1 MQQCRHCTLRTYVS
15 RTSIIV
21 LCWIRS
27 IDCIGQDQLE
37 SSHSTF
43 WIRFWIAQ
51 LDHDWIPRLIYDGHQ
66 LVSPVQSSSFRRILI
81 SDLISEVHT
90 FFENPSLIVSE
101 KKEYWIFSKNFFFQ
115 TSKVLR
121 ILKMLKIIL
130 KIQQEVV
137 NICISPPICL
147 KWHAAEK
154 TQATFE
160 KSLG

>member
-66 LVSPVQSSSFRRILI
+66 LVSLLYSPHL
-81 SDLISEVHT
+81 
-90 FFENPSLIVSE
+90 FEGSWSLIWYQRFTHFLKTHPWLVLKRKNIKSLE
-101 KKEYWIFSKNFFFQ
+101 KTFFQ

-130 KIQQEVV
+130 KIHKK
-137 NICISPPICL
+137 L
-147 KWHAAEK
+147 W
-154 TQATFE
+154 TFE
-160 KSLG
+160 FSLQFVWNDMLLRKIKQPLKKV